1 MYYNYLMGST
11 PLVGRNYLVGVE
23 DSARSFQNK
32 REENGFDVAIKAYS
46 ADVDML
52 RNQELSGSEKSELH
66 KMHQEDAKNARDTEE
81 SRRKED
87 RTDRMLEVLGKL
99 VIYGAA
105 AFVGTKIVGGG
116 SPNLI
121 GTGDFLISI

>member
-32 REENGFDVAIKAYS
+32 REENGFDVAIKADS
-46 ADVDML
+46 KAVDML
-52 RNQELSGSEKSELH
+52 GAPNLSVSEKGELD
-66 KMHQEDAKNARDTEE
+66 KMYREHAKNARDTEE

-87 RTDRMLEVLGKL
+87 RTDYMLEVLGKL

-116 SPNLI
+116 SLNLI
-121 GTGDFLISI
+121 GTGDFLITN